1 LKGDDVSLP
10 DNVIRKLFRFARLR
24 STDVFYHLGCGTNN
38 TIRIAAQE
46 FKVKKSVGV
55 EIRKSLATKAR
66 NNIAGIANTQITNQD
81 MRKARI
87 SDASVLLFW
96 FTNPRI
102 IGQMIKRFEIELPD
116 GARVITLWSP
126 LELMVPT
133 KAEFPFFVCKKPF
146 NYAENLS
153 EQIKAI
159 YGTTCIDFN
168 ASWLLADR
176 YICALEVVPGEY
188 RRFLNMLHSMII
200 WTNAWNSGV
209 ACENEIPP
217 PVTTYI
223 GILKTF
229 FNIDLSNLVDARR

>member
-1 LKGDDVSLP
+1 
-10 DNVIRKLFRFARLR
+10 
-24 STDVFYHLGCGTNN
+24 LGCGTNN

-46 FKVKKSVGV
+46 FKVKKSVGI

-66 NNIAGIANTQITNQD
+66 NNIAGIANAQIINQD
-81 MRKARI
+81 IRKVRI
-87 SDASVLLFW
+87 TDASVLMLW

-102 IGQMIKRFEIELPD
+102 IGQMIKRFEIELSD

-133 KAEFPFFVCKKPF
+133 RADFPFFVCKKPF

-176 YICALEVVPGEY
+176 YICTLEVVPGEY

-200 WTNAWNSGV
+200 WINAWNSGV

-229 FNIDLSNLVDARR
+229 FNIDLSNLVDARH

>member
-1 LKGDDVSLP
+1 
-10 DNVIRKLFRFARLR
+10 
-24 STDVFYHLGCGTNN
+24 LGCGTNN

-46 FKVKKSVGV
+46 FKVKKSVGI
-55 EIRKSLATKAR
+55 EIRKSLATKTR
-66 NNIAGIANTQITNQD
+66 NNIAGIANAQIITQDIRKVRIT
-81 MRKARI
+81 
-87 SDASVLLFW
+87 DASVLMLW

-102 IGQMIKRFEIELPD
+102 IGQMIKRFEIELSD

-133 KAEFPFFVCKKPF
+133 RAEFPFFVCKKPF

-176 YICALEVVPGEY
+176 YICTLEVVPGEY

-200 WTNAWNSGV
+200 WINAWNSGV

-229 FNIDLSNLVDARR
+229 FNIDLSNLVDARH

>member
-1 LKGDDVSLP
+1 
-10 DNVIRKLFRFARLR
+10 
-24 STDVFYHLGCGTNN
+24 LGCGTNN

-46 FKVKKSVGV
+46 FKVKKSVGI

-66 NNIAGIANTQITNQD
+66 NNIAGIANAQIINQD
-81 MRKARI
+81 IRKVRI
-87 SDASVLLFW
+87 TDASVLMLW

-102 IGQMIKRFEIELPD
+102 IGQMIKRFEIELSD

-133 KAEFPFFVCKKPF
+133 RAKFPFFVCKKPF

-176 YICALEVVPGEY
+176 YICTLEVVPGEY

-200 WTNAWNSGV
+200 WINAWNSGV

-229 FNIDLSNLVDARR
+229 FNIDLSNLVDARH

>member
-1 LKGDDVSLP
+1 
-10 DNVIRKLFRFARLR
+10 
-24 STDVFYHLGCGTNN
+24 LGCGTNN

-46 FKVKKSVGV
+46 FKVKKSVGI

-66 NNIAGIANTQITNQD
+66 NNIAGIANAQIINQD
-81 MRKARI
+81 IRKVRI
-87 SDASVLLFW
+87 TDASVLLFW

-102 IGQMIKRFEIELPD
+102 IGQMIKRFEIELSD

-133 KAEFPFFVCKKPF
+133 RAEFPFFVCKKPF

-176 YICALEVVPGEY
+176 YICTLEVVPGEY

-200 WTNAWNSGV
+200 WINAWNSGV

-229 FNIDLSNLVDARR
+229 FNIDLSNLVDARH

>member
-1 LKGDDVSLP
+1 
-10 DNVIRKLFRFARLR
+10 
-24 STDVFYHLGCGTNN
+24 
-38 TIRIAAQE
+38 
-46 FKVKKSVGV
+46 
-55 EIRKSLATKAR
+55 
-66 NNIAGIANTQITNQD
+66 
-81 MRKARI
+81 
-87 SDASVLLFW
+87 
-96 FTNPRI
+96 
-102 IGQMIKRFEIELPD
+102 MIKRFEIELSD

-133 KAEFPFFVCKKPF
+133 RADFPFFVCKKPF

-176 YICALEVVPGEY
+176 YICTLEVVPGEY

-200 WTNAWNSGV
+200 WINAWNSGV

-229 FNIDLSNLVDARR
+229 FNIDLSNLVDARH

>member
-1 LKGDDVSLP
+1 VSLP

-46 FKVKKSVGV
+46 FKVKKSVGI
-55 EIRKSLATKAR
+55 EIRKSLAIKAR

-81 MRKARI
+81 MRKVRI

-102 IGQMIKRFEIELPD
+102 IGQMIKRFEIELSD

-133 KAEFPFFVCKKPF
+133 RAEFPFFVCKKPF

-229 FNIDLSNLVDARR
+229 FNIDLSNLVDARH